1 MRPYT
6 LADLSSSHLVYLL
19 DVVWCGVTYRF
30 SSQPIDVVQDDGT
43 SLPYSGGL
51 ADPDLTE
58 QTDIIGFNVESNSIA
73 IECIFPIDV
82 VQELRRGRPLDL
94 ATAELG
100 AIMQRN
106 GLNLQTYESRYR
118 LFSGNVVQPVIG
130 DPTRPAGYAA
140 FSVERDAAV
149 KPRQIPDAEAVINDR
164 TFPDHDGESAQGK
177 VYPFVFGVPRSKRD
191 TGQATSYNRGSTP
204 AYAVKVLTRGNDMR
218 MLIAGHPVA
227 ATSVLVQS
235 YDGTTATIN
244 VEQDTDD
251 LGRVYSYVQ
260 IYDQAVGNPL
270 VMKPKTIDDISAG
283 LFTSAAVHTTVPHGF
298 AEGVEIVIYNTNS
311 TPNFIGDQQAVAIID
326 PAGSGITNAEYF
338 HIYNSTPPTVDGT
351 SGKVGRKRE
360 SDFYMYV
367 QWDDTA
373 GGYPNPYGNG
383 VLEGGAD
390 LCRFML
396 QESGVLVDHAA
407 WQAAS
412 GLLNV
417 YKFAGYI
424 NEPVSPI
431 EWLESEIVAYL
442 PCEIQNGADG
452 LRPVLNLLYMS
463 YYTRPTEIT
472 RIVADSDWQQ
482 VGPLQ
487 SVTDPS
493 QIYNVI
499 QMRYGYTVATDDY
512 TYSLTA
518 DPDLPSGVDNILT
531 SQQVDSYRSYGRR
544 STTIETPY
552 IFNLSTAGRVVR
564 DLLLRSTSP
573 VMICEFEAA
582 QHYGW
587 LQLGQ
592 VIALDAADLYLSNT
606 LCQIV
611 AKEWQPAG
619 VWRFTLHISY
629 DQNLNNR
636 QEPE

>member
-30 SSQPIDVVQDDGT
+30 STQPIDVLQDDGS
-43 SLPYSGGL
+43 SLPYTGGL

-58 QTDIIGFNVESNSIA
+58 QTDIVGFNVESNSIA
-73 IECIFPIDV
+73 IECVFPTDV

-94 ATAELG
+94 ANAELS

-106 GLNLQTYESRYR
+106 GTNLQTYESRYR

-130 DPTRPAGYAA
+130 DPSRPVGYAA
-140 FSVERDAAV
+140 FSIERDAAV
-149 KPRQIPDAEAVINDR
+149 LPRQIPDPEAVINDR

-191 TGQATSYNRGSTP
+191 TGQATSYDRGSTP
-204 AYAVKVLTRGNDMR
+204 AYCVKVLTRGNDMR
-218 MLIAGHPVA
+218 VLIAGHPVA
-227 ATSVLVQS
+227 ASSVLVQS

-244 VEQDTDD
+244 VQQDVDG
-251 LGRVYSYVQ
+251 LGRIYSYVQ

-270 VMKPKTIDDISAG
+270 VMKPKTIDNIFSG
-283 LFTSAAVHTTVPHGF
+283 LFSSTAVHTTTPHGF
-298 AEGVEIVIYNTNS
+298 AEGVDIVLYNTNS
-311 TPNFIGDQQAVAIID
+311 TPDYIGDQQAVAIIN
-326 PAGSGITNAEYF
+326 PAGSGVDNAEYF
-338 HIYNSTPPTVDGT
+338 HIYNSTTPTATGN

-360 SDFYMYV
+360 LDFYMYV

-373 GGYPNPYGNG
+373 GGFPNPYGNG

-412 GLLNV
+412 ALLNV

-431 EWLESEIVAYL
+431 EWLESEIVSYL
-442 PCEIQNGADG
+442 PCEIQNGPDG

-463 YYTRPTEIT
+463 YYTRPSEIT
-472 RIVADSDWQQ
+472 RIITDSDWQQ

-493 QIYNVI
+493 QIFNVV
-499 QMRYGYTVATDDY
+499 QMRYGFTISADDY
-512 TYSLTA
+512 TYTLTA
-518 DPDLPSGVDNILT
+518 DPELESGVDNILT
-531 SQQVDSYRSYGRR
+531 SQQVDSYYSFGRR
-544 STTIETPY
+544 STSIETPY
-552 IFNLSTAGRVVR
+552 IFDRATAGRVVR

-573 VMICEFEAA
+573 VMLCEFEAA

-592 VIALDAADLYLSNT
+592 IIALDAADLYLSNA

-611 AKEWQPAG
+611 AKQWQPAG

-629 DQNLNNR
+629 DQNINNR
-636 QEPE
+636 QES